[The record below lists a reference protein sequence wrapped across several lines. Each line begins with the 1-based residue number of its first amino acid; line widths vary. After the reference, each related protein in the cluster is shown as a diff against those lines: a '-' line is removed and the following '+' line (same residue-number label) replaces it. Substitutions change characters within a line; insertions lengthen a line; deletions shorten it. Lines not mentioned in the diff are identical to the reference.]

1 MSGPLGLSSINLY
14 EHPSLLHQKLQT
26 LAYCSLMKLN
36 QFPWSFLL
44 NKWCVASSHIDLN
57 NNKNWSAKSHVAVL
71 QSLSHVQLFVTQ
83 CTVAHQAALSMEFP
97 RQECW
102 SWVAIFFSK
111 GSANPRDRTRVSCF
125 GRRIL
130 YHWAT
135 RKACQVSYRLNITN
149 LNTLTIW

>member
-1 MSGPLGLSSINLY
+1 MSGPLVLSSINLY
-14 EHPSLLHQKLQT
+14 EHPSLLHQRLQT

-44 NKWCVASSHIDLN
+44 NKWCVASSHVVLD

-71 QSLSHVQLFVTQ
+71 QSPSHLRLFVTP

-102 SWVAIFFSK
+102 SELPLSSPSDLPTLGIEPGSPALAGGFFTTESPGK
-111 GSANPRDRTRVSCF
+111 PAKSHTDL
-125 GRRIL
+125 IL
-130 YHWAT
+130 
-135 RKACQVSYRLNITN
+135 LI
-149 LNTLTIW
+149 